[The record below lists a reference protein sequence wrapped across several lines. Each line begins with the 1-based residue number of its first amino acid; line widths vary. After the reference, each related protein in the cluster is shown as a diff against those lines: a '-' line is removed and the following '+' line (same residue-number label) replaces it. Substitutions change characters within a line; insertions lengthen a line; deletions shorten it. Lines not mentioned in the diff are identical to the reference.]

1 MPEKSPNTQNQ
12 TISRQFGFLVMPGFS
27 LIAFAAAVDTL
38 RLANRVSGV
47 ELYSWE
53 TITPN
58 DDVVTASN
66 GLEIKPDRKRDEV
79 QQYEALFVCGGTR
92 IRDAWSESI
101 GKWLRLQDRKG
112 MILGSLCAGTYI
124 LAKAGL
130 LDEYRCTIHWENL
143 ASTREEFPQ
152 LQLTDDIYE
161 IDKNRYTCAGGTTA
175 IDMMHHL
182 VSMHHGR
189 QLAAAISESF
199 LVDHVRGMTD
209 RQRIPLRQQ
218 IGTSQPKLTEAVM
231 LMEANIEDPL
241 TPDEL
246 SGLVKISRRQL
257 ERLFRSYLNCTP
269 TQYYL
274 GLRLRNARR
283 LLLQTEKA
291 IIDISLVCGFSSAPH
306 FSKCYRD
313 MFGLPPRDERR
324 LLLGRKESPLDP
336 DVSGTAG
343 NVKS

>member
-1 MPEKSPNTQNQ
+1 
-12 TISRQFGFLVMPGFS
+12 MPGFS
-27 LIAFAAAVDTL
+27 LIAFAAAIDTL
-38 RLANRVSGV
+38 RLANRLQG
-47 ELYSWE
+47 EEIYTWE
-53 TITPN
+53 TITST
-58 DDVVTASN
+58 DDVIKASN
-66 GLEIKPDRKRDEV
+66 GIDIKPDKNLNDV
-79 QQYEALFVCGGTR
+79 DTYETLFVCGGIK
-92 IRDAWSESI
+92 IRDAWSDSI

-112 MILGSLCAGTYI
+112 VALGSLCTGTYI

-130 LDEYRCTIHWENL
+130 LDDYRCTIHWENI
-143 ASTREEFPQ
+143 ASTREEFPH

-161 IDKNRYTCAGGTTA
+161 IDRNRFTCAGGTTP

-182 VSMHHGR
+182 LTIHHGR
-189 QLAAAISESF
+189 QLAAAVSEEF

-246 SGLVKISRRQL
+246 SSLVNISRRQL
-257 ERLFRSYLNCTP
+257 ERLFRSYLSCTP

-324 LLLGRKESPLDP
+324 LLLVRDDPSPEVVLSDATGKEI
-336 DVSGTAG
+336 T
-343 NVKS
+343 

>member
-1 MPEKSPNTQNQ
+1 MKDNHSKIPQH
-12 TISRQFGFLVMPGFS
+12 FGFLAMPGFS
-27 LIAFAAAVDTL
+27 LIAYAAAIDTL
-38 RLANRVSGV
+38 RLANRIDGR
-47 ELYSWE
+47 ELYTWE
-53 TITPN
+53 TITPE
-58 DDVVTASN
+58 DGLVRASN
-66 GLEIKPDRKRDEV
+66 GLEVKPDKISKNHDDFDT
-79 QQYEALFVCGGTR
+79 LIVCGGVKISKT
-92 IRDAWSESI
+92 WSESL
-101 GKWLRLQDRKG
+101 GKWLRAQDRKG
-112 MILGSLCAGTYI
+112 TPLGSLCTGTYI

-130 LDEYRCTIHWENL
+130 LDGYRCTIHWENIS
-143 ASTREEFPQ
+143 STREEFPH
-152 LQLTDDIYE
+152 LHITDDIYE
-161 IDKNRYTCAGGTTA
+161 IDRNRYTCAGGTTP

-182 VSMHHGR
+182 VSLQHGR
-189 QLAAAISESF
+189 RLAAAVSEEF

-246 SGLVKISRRQL
+246 SRLVNISRRQL

-324 LLLGRKESPLDP
+324 LRLALDESPA
-336 DVSGTAG
+336 SSA
-343 NVKS
+343 

>member
-1 MPEKSPNTQNQ
+1 MTTEDFTLENFSPKH
-12 TISRQFGFLVMPGFS
+12 FGFLAMPGFS
-27 LIAFAAAVDTL
+27 LIAYAAAIDTL
-38 RLANRVSGV
+38 RIANRLAGK
-47 ELYSWE
+47 ELYTWE
-53 TITPN
+53 TITPK
-58 DDVVTASN
+58 DELVMASN
-66 GLEIKPDRKRDEV
+66 GLEVKPNRFYKDTDV
-79 QQYEALFVCGGTR
+79 YDMLFVCGGVR
-92 IRDAWSESI
+92 ISTTWTESI
-101 GKWLRLQDRKG
+101 GKYLRYQDKRG
-112 MILGSLCAGTYI
+112 VVLGSLCTGAYI

-130 LDEYRCTIHWENL
+130 LDGYRCTLHWENI
-143 ASTREEFPQ
+143 ASMREEFPH
-152 LQLTDDIYE
+152 LNITDDVYE
-161 IDKNRYTCAGGTTA
+161 IDRNRYTCAGGTTPF
-175 IDMMHHL
+175 DMMHHL
-182 VSMHHGR
+182 ISRQYGR
-189 QLAAAISESF
+189 KLAASISETI
-199 LVDHVRGMTD
+199 LVDHVRSMTD
-209 RQRIPLRQQ
+209 RQRVPLRQQ

-246 SGLVKISRRQL
+246 SGFVNISRRQL

-324 LLLGRKESPLDP
+324 LLLKGDELVDP
-336 DVSGTAG
+336 ASLAG
-343 NVKS
+343 SETT

>member
-1 MPEKSPNTQNQ
+1 
-12 TISRQFGFLVMPGFS
+12 MPGFS
-27 LIAFAAAVDTL
+27 LIAYAAAIDTL
-38 RLANRVSGV
+38 RLANRLEGR
-47 ELYSWE
+47 ELYTWE
-53 TITPN
+53 TITPK
-58 DDVVTASN
+58 DQLVRAST
-66 GLEIKPDRKRDEV
+66 GLEVKPDRLYQDTDV
-79 QQYEALFVCGGTR
+79 YDILFICGGVK
-92 IRDAWSESI
+92 ISKAWTDSL
-101 GKWLRLQDRKG
+101 GKYLRYQDKRG
-112 MILGSLCAGTYI
+112 VALGSLCTGTYI

-130 LDEYRCTIHWENL
+130 LDGYRCTIHWENI
-143 ASTREEFPQ
+143 ASTREEFPH
-152 LQLTDDIYE
+152 LQITDDIYE
-161 IDKNRYTCAGGTTA
+161 IDRNRYTCAGGTTP

-182 VSMHHGR
+182 VSLQHGR
-189 QLAAAISESF
+189 RLAAAISESF

-246 SGLVKISRRQL
+246 SSLVKISRRQL

-324 LLLGRKESPLDP
+324 LLLAREES
-336 DVSGTAG
+336 ST
-343 NVKS
+343 

>member
-1 MPEKSPNTQNQ
+1 MENFSPKH
-12 TISRQFGFLVMPGFS
+12 FGFVAMPGFS
-27 LIAFAAAVDTL
+27 LIAYASAIDML
-38 RLANRVSGV
+38 RLANRLAGK
-47 ELYSWE
+47 ELYTWE
-53 TITPN
+53 TITPK
-58 DDVVTASN
+58 DELVMASN
-66 GLEIKPDRKRDEV
+66 GLEVKPNRFYKDTDV
-79 QQYEALFVCGGTR
+79 YDILIVCGGVKISST
-92 IRDAWSESI
+92 WTESL
-101 GKWLRLQDRKG
+101 GKYLRYQDKRG
-112 MILGSLCAGTYI
+112 VVLGSLCTGAYL

-130 LDEYRCTIHWENL
+130 LDGYRCTLHWENI
-143 ASTREEFPQ
+143 ASMREEFPH
-152 LQLTDDIYE
+152 LNITDDIYE
-161 IDKNRYTCAGGTTA
+161 IDRNRYTCAGGTTP

-182 VSMHHGR
+182 ISRQYGR
-189 QLAAAISESF
+189 QLAASISEAI
-199 LVDHVRGMTD
+199 LVDHVRNMTD
-209 RQRIPLRQQ
+209 RQRVPLRQQ

-246 SGLVKISRRQL
+246 SGFVNISRRQL

-269 TQYYL
+269 SQYYL

-324 LLLGRKESPLDP
+324 LLLKRDDSPDTSSL
-336 DVSGTAG
+336 AG
-343 NVKS
+343 SDTT

>member
-1 MPEKSPNTQNQ
+1 MTTETNQ
-12 TISRQFGFLVMPGFS
+12 IVRHFGFLVLPGFS
-27 LIAFAAAVDTL
+27 LIAFAAAIDTL
-38 RLANRVSGV
+38 RLANRLHGS
-47 ELYSWE
+47 EIYTWE
-53 TITPN
+53 TITPT
-58 DDVVTASN
+58 DDRVRASN
-66 GLEIKPDRKRDEV
+66 GIEIKPDRLLNDVEH
-79 QQYEALFVCGGTR
+79 YETLFVCGGIK
-92 IRDAWSESI
+92 IRKAWSDAL

-112 MILGSLCAGTYI
+112 VALGSLCTGTYI

-130 LDEYRCTIHWENL
+130 LDNYRCTIHWENIS
-143 ASTREEFPQ
+143 STREEFPH

-161 IDKNRYTCAGGTTA
+161 IDRNRYTCAGGTTA
-175 IDMMHHL
+175 IDMMHHIL
-182 VSMHHGR
+182 TMQHGR
-189 QLAAAISESF
+189 QLAAAVSEEF

-246 SGLVKISRRQL
+246 SSLVKISRRQL
-257 ERLFRSYLNCTP
+257 ERLFRSYLSCTP

-291 IIDISLVCGFSSAPH
+291 IIDISIVCGFSSAPH

-324 LLLGRKESPLDP
+324 LLLVRKPSSEP
-336 DVSGTAG
+336 
-343 NVKS
+343 